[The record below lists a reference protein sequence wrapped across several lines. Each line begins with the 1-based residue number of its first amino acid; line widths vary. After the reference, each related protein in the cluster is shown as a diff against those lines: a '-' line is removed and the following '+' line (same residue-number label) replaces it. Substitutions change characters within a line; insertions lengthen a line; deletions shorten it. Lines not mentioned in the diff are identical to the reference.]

1 MNSDIKNGA
10 KQLVKGLKAEAK
22 SVTTKIVSKFDDD
35 GDGKIKFAEIKKEIV
50 GDAKDGVD
58 RLKALAANE
67 DIPQKTKEEINKAID
82 KIKPMVEAAKMDAE
96 IKKEKIAAEIEHL
109 KEVNETKSEVSE
121 EAAKLAEEIV
131 SDDVEGE

>member
-1 MNSDIKNGA
+1 MNSDIKDGA

-22 SVTTKIVSKFDDD
+22 DVTTKIVRKFDDD
-35 GDGKIKFAEIKKEIV
+35 GDGKIAFAEIKKEIV

-96 IKKEKIAAEIEHL
+96 IKKEKIEAEIEHL
-109 KEVNETKSEVSE
+109 KKVDEIKNEVSE
-121 EAAKLAEEIV
+121 EAAELAEGIASEEV
-131 SDDVEGE
+131 DGE

>member
-1 MNSDIKNGA
+1 MNSDIKDGA

-22 SVTTKIVSKFDDD
+22 DVTTKIVRKFDDD
-35 GDGKIKFAEIKKEIV
+35 GDGKIAFAEIKKEIV

-96 IKKEKIAAEIEHL
+96 IKKEKIEAEIEHL
-109 KEVNETKSEVSE
+109 KKVDEIKNEVSE
-121 EAAKLAEEIV
+121 EAAELAEEIASEEV
-131 SDDVEGE
+131 DGE

>member
-1 MNSDIKNGA
+1 MNSDIKEGA

-22 SVTTKIVSKFDDD
+22 DVTTKIVRKFDDD
-35 GDGKIKFAEIKKEIV
+35 GDGKIAFAEIKKEIV

-96 IKKEKIAAEIEHL
+96 IKKEKIEAEIEHL
-109 KEVNETKSEVSE
+109 KKVDEIKNEVSE
-121 EAAKLAEEIV
+121 EAAELAEEIASEEV
-131 SDDVEGE
+131 DGE

>member
-1 MNSDIKNGA
+1 MNSDIKDGA

-22 SVTTKIVSKFDDD
+22 DVTTKIVRKFDDD
-35 GDGKIKFAEIKKEIV
+35 GDGKIAFAEIKKEIV

-96 IKKEKIAAEIEHL
+96 IKKEKIEAEIVKYEHY
-109 KEVNETKSEVSE
+109 
-121 EAAKLAEEIV
+121 
-131 SDDVEGE
+131 DV

>member
-121 EAAKLAEEIV
+121 EAAELAEEIV
-131 SDDVEGE
+131 SNDVEGE

>member
-1 MNSDIKNGA
+1 MNSDIKDGA

-22 SVTTKIVSKFDDD
+22 DVTTKIIRKFDDD
-35 GDGKIKFAEIKKEIV
+35 GDGKIAFAEIKKEIV

-58 RLKALAANE
+58 RLKALATNE

-96 IKKEKIAAEIEHL
+96 IKKEKIEAEIEHL
-109 KEVNETKSEVSE
+109 KKVDEIKSEVSE
-121 EAAKLAEEIV
+121 EAAELAEEIASEEV
-131 SDDVEGE
+131 DGE

>member
-1 MNSDIKNGA
+1 MNSDIKDGA

-22 SVTTKIVSKFDDD
+22 DVTTKIVRKFDDD

-96 IKKEKIAAEIEHL
+96 IKKEKIEAEIEHL
-109 KEVNETKSEVSE
+109 KKVDEIKNEVSE
-121 EAAKLAEEIV
+121 EAAELAEEIASEEV
-131 SDDVEGE
+131 DGE